1 MNRNGSILFLIFA
14 GSSVEFFSLFPLIFP
29 FSALI
34 ELEVLSINI
43 QIVHIFYITVKKSN
57 SSKKILLLPKKNLLS
72 SPTSNISRL
81 RFFRPFGD
89 LLGVGG
95 SEILPVPDK
104 SAILS
109 VIFIKI
115 IKFTKLSS
123 VHSHG
128 SVR

>member
-57 SSKKILLLPKKNLLS
+57 SSKKILLLPKKKSAVLTNFQYFS
-72 SPTSNISRL
+72 A
-81 RFFRPFGD
+81 
-89 LLGVGG
+89 
-95 SEILPVPDK
+95 EILPSLWGPPRGRRFGD
-104 SAILS
+104 SPG
-109 VIFIKI
+109 
-115 IKFTKLSS
+115 T
-123 VHSHG
+123 G
-128 SVR
+128 